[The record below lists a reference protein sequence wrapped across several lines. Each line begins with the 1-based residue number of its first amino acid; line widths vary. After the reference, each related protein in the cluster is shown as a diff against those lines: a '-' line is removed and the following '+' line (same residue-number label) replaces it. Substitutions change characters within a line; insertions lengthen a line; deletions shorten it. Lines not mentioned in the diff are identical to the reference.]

1 MLWKE
6 KLDSFL
12 GYIFHIF
19 EWGVRALLIFIT
31 LLISMQ
37 VFLRAAFEYC
47 IPWAE
52 EVSLIAFIYITF
64 FTLAIGVRYDLHL
77 RVQLFVASFPMPVR
91 KAIEVLNNLIL
102 LAISVLMLYTGI
114 KLTLYGVASIM
125 PATRWPTSVIYFPT
139 PVAGLMC
146 CIHLVLRLLGIAHS
160 DVADNYIKGAFK
172 E

>member
-1 MLWKE
+1 
-6 KLDSFL
+6 
-12 GYIFHIF
+12 
-19 EWGVRALLIFIT
+19 
-31 LLISMQ
+31 MQ
-37 VFLRAAFEYC
+37 VFLRAAFEYS

-146 CIHLVLRLLGIAHS
+146 CIPS
-160 DVADNYIKGAFK
+160 GAAAAGHRAQRCRRQLH
-172 E
+172 